1 VVEDEEHLFAGGCP
15 FMSNLYINFRAR
27 LTEVLKDGR
36 MRGYDFDMK
45 DDLEGDVLG
54 IKLMLFS
61 NLIRDEHG
69 ALFPVRVW
77 GLCQDLFQQFVG
89 QVWALRKEL
98 MEAENGDR
106 FVKAC
111 EDLVEAEENGYWSDG
126 VYDGA
131 REIVKDPAIST
142 MHLSKIRESRR
153 EIRRQTLKKS
163 QSRKDKK
170 RVAGQL
176 SRKGGSKKKKQARV
190 QKVSLIGISGMIIR
204 GEGDGD
210 SGIVMDMVGK
220 EGLFR
225 VALEPWGTNYKE
237 MTEAEVRN
245 RSTKDRIE
253 VPNFTRL
260 GREVGVELEGV
271 LVKGVVDGY
280 YLENEVFGVK
290 FEREVTRTW
299 EIPLTERQIPW
310 EVKRLYWTMKGTSVD
325 AISLIS
331 LRELTPAAG
340 QVPGSSRQG
349 EAS

>member
-1 VVEDEEHLFAGGCP
+1 MV
-15 FMSNLYINFRAR
+15 I
-27 LTEVLKDGR
+27 
-36 MRGYDFDMK
+36 
-45 DDLEGDVLG
+45 
-54 IKLMLFS
+54 
-61 NLIRDEHG
+61 
-69 ALFPVRVW
+69 
-77 GLCQDLFQQFVG
+77 
-89 QVWALRKEL
+89 
-98 MEAENGDR
+98 
-106 FVKAC
+106 
-111 EDLVEAEENGYWSDG
+111 
-126 VYDGA
+126 
-131 REIVKDPAIST
+131 
-142 MHLSKIRESRR
+142 
-153 EIRRQTLKKS
+153 
-163 QSRKDKK
+163 
-170 RVAGQL
+170 
-176 SRKGGSKKKKQARV
+176 
-190 QKVSLIGISGMIIR
+190 
-204 GEGDGD
+204 
-210 SGIVMDMVGK
+210 GIVMDMVGK

-340 QVPGSSRQG
+340 QVPGSFRRG